1 MMPAPLRPDELPG
14 LVAQQ
19 LIRTCQ
25 QSGVTRTQLAFY
37 CAAAGVTD
45 PIHYDSTFARQSG
58 FADNVVNGSLRV
70 AWMAQALHEL
80 ALPRGSLV
88 RLQCA
93 HRGLMLVGATPCIE
107 IRYQGHT
114 RCDDGLLVELSIQ
127 TLIDGRACD
136 LGTGAVLIK
145 SANS

>member
-1 MMPAPLRPDELPG
+1 MMPAPLRANELPG
-14 LVAQQ
+14 LVAEQ

-25 QSGVTRTQLAFY
+25 QSAVTRSQLAFY

-58 FADNVVNGSLRV
+58 FSDIVVNGSLRV
-70 AWMAQALHEL
+70 AWMAQVLHEL
-80 ALPRGSLV
+80 ALPCGYLV
-88 RLQCA
+88 QLRCA
-93 HRGLMLVGATPCIE
+93 HRGLMLVGASPCIE

-114 RCDDGLLVELSIQ
+114 HREDSVLVQLSIQ
-127 TLIDGRACD
+127 TLIDGRPCD
-136 LGTGAVLIK
+136 FGTGAILIK